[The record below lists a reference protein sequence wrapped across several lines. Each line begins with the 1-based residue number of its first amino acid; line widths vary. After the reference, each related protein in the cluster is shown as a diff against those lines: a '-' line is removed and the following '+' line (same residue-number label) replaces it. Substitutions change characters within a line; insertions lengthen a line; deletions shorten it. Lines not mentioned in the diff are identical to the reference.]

1 MIDKDEVGQTLIPD
15 DIILEDETSGF
26 LACKATG
33 DGDCLFH
40 SAKSEK
46 RTKKGSRQNAF
57 ISKRIL
63 LMKVHQKNLLRRFFF
78 SAKSVKTDQ

>member
-26 LACKATG
+26 LACKATR

-40 SAKSEK
+40 STTSEK
-46 RTKKGSRQNAF
+46 KESLQ
-57 ISKRIL
+57 KRGPD
-63 LMKVHQKNLLRRFFF
+63 KTPSSQRGFF
-78 SAKSVKTDQ
+78 

>member
-1 MIDKDEVGQTLIPD
+1 MIDKDEIVQTLIPD

-26 LACKATG
+26 LACKSTG

-46 RTKKGSRQNAF
+46 KEILQ
-57 ISKRIL
+57 KRGPD
-63 LMKVHQKNLLRRFFF
+63 KTPSSQRGFF
-78 SAKSVKTDQ
+78 